1 MPSPAVLSALAAAA
15 LFGASTPMA
24 KALVGEIPPLLLA
37 GILYLGSGIGLVA
50 ARLTRDR
57 AWRASG
63 MTPSEWPFY
72 AGAIAFGGVLGPAL
86 LMFGLT
92 RTSASAASLLL
103 NLEGVL
109 SALLAW
115 VVFREN
121 ADRRLVLGMLA
132 IVAGGVVL
140 SWDGALAAEE
150 GWLGPAAIALACLCW
165 AIDNNF
171 TRKVSASDSL
181 YIAGVKGGV
190 AGVIN
195 VSIAVA
201 FGATLPPAPQLAAAL
216 AVGLAGYGVSLVL
229 FVHGL
234 RGLGAARTGAY
245 FSIAPFIGA
254 AVAVILFGEETST
267 GFWIASLLMGIGVW
281 LHLTERHEHAH
292 AHEPL
297 EHGHPHVHDD
307 HHQHQHPAGWDGT
320 EPHDHRHGHAR
331 LAHTHAHYPD
341 IHHHHPHP

>member
-37 GILYLGSGIGLVA
+37 GILYLGSGIGLIA
-50 ARLTRDR
+50 ARLARDR
-57 AWRASG
+57 AWRSSG
-63 MTPSEWPFY
+63 MAPSEWPFY

-103 NLEGVL
+103 NLESVL
-109 SALLAW
+109 SAVLAW
-115 VVFREN
+115 VVFREH

-140 SWDGALAAEE
+140 SWDGALSAEE

-216 AVGLAGYGVSLVL
+216 AVGLVGYGVSLVL